1 MRRRRRRRRREE
13 KVRRRRRRREEKVRR
28 SRRRREEVRRGVRS
42 VCEVYLLCPVSEP
55 GVCVRN
61 SSSPVVPSRKT
72 PPPDM
77 HTVCVGGEGGEGGRE
92 GGGEDE

>member
-28 SRRRREEVRRGVRS
+28 SRRRGEVRRGVRS

-77 HTVCVGGEGGEGGRE
+77 HTVCVGGEGGRG